1 MNTDHLFCLKKEDI
15 YYTNIEENELQ
26 QLTQSALQTASKA
39 KIIKRDKRLN
49 LIKSATDRLK
59 LTEEQTRYIIDAQ
72 LREAGWQV
80 DTRNIRYSKG
90 SRPQKNVNMAI
101 AEWPTMTDKK
111 NYRSCRLCIIYWF
124 KTCSSSRS

>member
-1 MNTDHLFCLKKEDI
+1 MCLVSGLCKLMEIIDMNTDHLFCLKKEDI

-111 NYRSCRLCIIYWF
+111 LQVM
-124 KTCSSSRS
+124 

>member
-90 SRPQKNVNMAI
+90 SRPQKKCKYGNSGMAYN
-101 AEWPTMTDKK
+101 D
-111 NYRSCRLCIIYWF
+111 R
-124 KTCSSSRS
+124 